1 MTRKPE
7 RQPRR
12 LALRLNIL
20 VLRFARN
27 WLKVVL
33 VILSIYVALPFIAPT
48 LMHLGATGPAR
59 VIYTVYSPFCH
70 QFGFRSF
77 YLFGEQPV
85 YPRAAAE
92 SRWIPYEDMTRDLP
106 QFERFTPADEFTL
119 GWSLAHKNFLGNE
132 TMGYK
137 VALCGRDIFIYMAIL
152 AGGYIYAISF
162 VRRRLRPVPLLLYV
176 FLGLG
181 PIGLDGFSQL
191 LGYPPFN
198 LWPPRETLPVFRV
211 LTGAIFGFM
220 SAWLAFPYLELSMQD
235 ARRDIEAKLWRAG
248 VKEL

>member
-7 RQPRR
+7 RPPRR
-12 LALRLNIL
+12 LALRLNVL

-33 VILSIYVALPFIAPT
+33 VVLSIYVALPFIAPT
-48 LMHLGATGPAR
+48 LMHLGATGPGR
-59 VIYTVYSPFCH
+59 VIYTLYSPFCH

-92 SRWIPYEDMTRDLP
+92 SRWLPYEYFTRDLP
-106 QFERFTPADEFTL
+106 QFERFTAADEFTL
-119 GWSLAHKNFLGNE
+119 EWSLAHKNFLGNE

-152 AGGYIYAISF
+152 GGGFIYAIPV
-162 VRRRLRPVPLLLYV
+162 VRRRLRPVPLLLYA

-191 LGYPPFN
+191 LGYPPFS

-211 LTGAIFGFM
+211 LTGALFGLM

>member
-1 MTRKPE
+1 MSSKSE

-12 LALRLNIL
+12 LALRLNLL
-20 VLRFARN
+20 VLRFARH

-33 VILSIYVALPFIAPT
+33 VVLSIYVALPFIAPT

-59 VIYTVYSPFCH
+59 AIYTIYSPFCH

-85 YPRAAAE
+85 YPRTAAD
-92 SRWIPYEDMTRDLP
+92 SQWVPYEDMTRNLP
-106 QFERFTPADEFTL
+106 QFERFTVDDEFTL
-119 GWSLAHKNFLGNE
+119 EWSLAHKNFLGNE

-152 AGGYIYAISF
+152 TGGFIYAIPV

-211 LTGAIFGFM
+211 LTGAIFGLM